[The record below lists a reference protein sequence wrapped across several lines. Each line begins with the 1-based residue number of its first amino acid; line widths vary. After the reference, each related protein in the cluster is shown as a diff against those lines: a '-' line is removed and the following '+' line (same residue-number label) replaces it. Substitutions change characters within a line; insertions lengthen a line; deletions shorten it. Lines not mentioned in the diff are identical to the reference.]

1 MVNIYIN
8 GELLDQYKDEAVSI
22 VSSVLDVSDITKNT
36 GDYSKTFTV
45 PASKN
50 NNNIFKHWYN
60 ASIDNGFDSRT
71 KVDGSIDI
79 DGVPFKIGKWRLNK
93 CNIVKGRLESYTI
106 NFFGNLPNISDTVGE
121 DMLSDLPFPTLNHDW
136 TSANVISGLRGAL
149 SSGDLVY
156 TLMANKRY
164 FYNSNSGA
172 HDVDATTINIAN
184 AASTSHATGVV
195 WSDLR
200 PSIKLLKII
209 EAIEARYNATT
220 YENPIVFS
228 RDFFGTTEFKEQYL
242 WLKADDRDAIGGGK
256 EIVDFTAGSGT
267 YINLTSNIG
276 TFETIRTG
284 ALRQRFNISNII
296 TPASGYENVPYTFIV
311 RNEDT
316 NEDVYAWDSE
326 QWANGDGVISIGTN
340 LFSPSGTTTFKFTW
354 HVKSNAKIEFTSS
367 VGVVKIT
374 AAGNSPSDISTG
386 SQTLVNKVVIA
397 DEMPELKI
405 IDFIKGIFN
414 MFKLVAIPKDDGS
427 IYINSLDSYYSQG
440 KRYDA
445 TKYIDFAKFDV
456 DRGELLKRISFEFED
471 PSTIMNMQ
479 FQKIAA
485 DGQGYGSSLVNV
497 YESLTPKKLIDG
509 DTLEVKLPFEQI
521 YFEKLVD
528 QNTGIAITNQN
539 INIQTGVI
547 LDDNLNQV
555 VPKPVLHYVTN
566 QDISGTPIRFVND
579 LGNDVELDQNLLSP
593 IHHFGV
599 ENPMYSNLFEAE
611 HSNFTGETLVNNLY
625 SIHYKDYVEAI
636 FKLKRRTFRYTANL
650 PIQIV
655 TRLELNDVIAINSI
669 DYRINKYSYNLLNGL
684 TKLELING
692 FDTTLKN
699 RVYIPSTIT
708 VGQLFEDLVFN
719 VEGIATDYVVT
730 NIDTGDGTSWVTTS
744 VIGTDNN
751 LAGISVST
759 MADGTITR
767 TMTIRYVGNGVTTDI
782 IILQNE

>member
-1 MVNIYIN
+1 MVNLYVN
-8 GELLDQYKDEAVSI
+8 GELLDQYKDESVDI
-22 VSSVLDVSDITKNT
+22 VSSVLDVGDITKNT
-36 GDYSKTFTV
+36 GDYSKTFTI

-50 NNNIFKHWYN
+50 NNKIFKHWYN
-60 ASIDNGFDSRT
+60 ASIDNGFDSRS

-79 DGVPFKIGKWRLNK
+79 DGVPFKLGKWRLNK

-106 NFFGNLPNISDTVGE
+106 NFFGNLPNIKDTIGE
-121 DMLSDLPFPTLNHDW
+121 DLLSDLSFPALTHDW
-136 TSANVISGLRGAL
+136 TSDNVIAGLRGAL
-149 SSGDLVY
+149 LSGDVVY

-164 FYNSNSGA
+164 FYNSHHGA
-172 HDVDATTINIAN
+172 ADINDTTINIAN
-184 AASTSHATGVV
+184 GASTSHATGVV

-200 PSIKLLKII
+200 PSVKIIKII
-209 EAIEARYNATT
+209 EAIEARYNAAT

-242 WLKADDRDAIGGGK
+242 WLKADDSEAIGGG
-256 EIVDFTAGSGT
+256 EQQVNFDSGSTT
-267 YINLTSNIG
+267 YINTTTNIG
-276 TFETIRTG
+276 TFVATGTEWYRVTNTIEPTS
-284 ALRQRFNISNII
+284 A
-296 TPASGYENVPYTFIV
+296 YENVDYSLIL
-311 RNEDT
+311 RNPNNPDE
-316 NEDVYAWDSE
+316 ELWAWDRE
-326 QWANGDGVISIGTN
+326 NDAHGDGRIGKTIT
-340 LFSPSGTTTFKFTW
+340 LPIGSGTTQLEW
-354 HVKSNAKIEFTSS
+354 VVKSKAKIEFTSR
-367 VGVVKIT
+367 VDVVKYDSTTFI
-374 AAGNSPSDISTG
+374 SSDTTNG
-386 SQTLVNKVVIA
+386 SAQTLLNKVVIA

-405 IDFIKGIFN
+405 VDFLKGIFN

-440 KRYDA
+440 QRYDA

-456 DRGELLKRISFEFED
+456 DRGELLKRIAFEFEE
-471 PSTIMNMQ
+471 PSTILNME
-479 FQKIAA
+479 FKKRAA
-485 DGQGYGSSLVNV
+485 DKQGYGASLVNV

-521 YFEKLVD
+521 YFERLVD
-528 QNTGIAITNQN
+528 QNTAVSEPNT
-539 INIQTGVI
+539 NIQTGVI

-555 VPKPVLHYVTN
+555 VPKAVLHYVTN
-566 QDISGTPIRFVND
+566 QDITDTHIRIVDD
-579 LGNDVELDQNLLSP
+579 LGNDVELDSNLLSP

-611 HSNFTGETLVNNLY
+611 FSNFTGASLVNNLY

-636 FKLKRRTFRYTANL
+636 FKLKRRTFMYTANL

-655 TRLELNDVIAINSI
+655 TRLELNDVIAINDI

-692 FDTTLKN
+692 FDTRLIN
-699 RVYIPSTIT
+699 RVYIPSVVTI
-708 VGQLFEDLVFN
+708 GQLAESLVFN

-730 NIDTGDGTSWVTTS
+730 KVDTGDGVTWASTS

-759 MADGTITR
+759 MGAGTIIR
-767 TMTIRYVGNGVTTDI
+767 SMIIRYVGNGVTTDI
-782 IILQNE
+782 TIIQNE